1 MLEQASYWYIHLW
14 RRENTSNR
22 IIVCHDFK
30 GYKRHLLGHA
40 IWHEGQLSYK
50 TWNTLLPLFCALYCF
65 LTRTARRAAQ
75 PPSNN
80 VQSVVCAMYSITSRT
95 GKIVWRRRLKNTA
108 RYLVVA
114 VMKVRLF
121 RDYPRSIQLLWG
133 LYFIPKI
140 FFLLHVLSSTPDHN
154 IPQSVFLFSSLIQF
168 YCFRHIT
175 LYIGQK

>member
-1 MLEQASYWYIHLW
+1 MLEHVSYWCICVW
-14 RRENTSNR
+14 RGENISNR

-30 GYKRHLLGHA
+30 GYNDIKGTCPATLF
-40 IWHEGQLSYK
+40 WHEGQLSYK
-50 TWNTLLPLFCALYCF
+50 TWNTLLPLFCALYCCW
-65 LTRTARRAAQ
+65 TRTARRAAQ

-80 VQSVVCAMYSITSRT
+80 VQSVACAMYSITSRT

-114 VMKVRLF
+114 VMKVRFF

-133 LYFIPKI
+133 LYLIPKI

-154 IPQSVFLFSSLIQF
+154 KVQKYTEKYSSNVSV
-168 YCFRHIT
+168 T
-175 LYIGQK
+175 